1 GKYQKECLDESNGER
16 LSVTERQEEAD
27 RWLQDWQYYRPH
39 QARNYMTP
47 AEYCATIGI
56 TI

>member
-1 GKYQKECLDESNGER
+1 M
-16 LSVTERQEEAD
+16 SVEERQEEAD
-27 RWLQDWQYYRPH
+27 KWLNDWHYYRPH
-39 QARNYMTP
+39 QALNYMTP